1 LRSGGVAFADEE
13 NGMISKLDT
22 REAPAPDGHEAPAS
36 ADDRNEI
43 DALIKALY
51 EVISFDEEGEP
62 DWLRMRSLF
71 SRHAHITRI
80 TPDGTDYLDVGGF
93 QELAKETFDL
103 GVYTRFF
110 EIEVLRDE
118 RRFGGLAHVLSAYE
132 TRHSPNAIEPFAR
145 GVNSLQLIREDE
157 GWKVLSLFWDEERL
171 DNPLEL
177 RNLFDT
183 GEKHGQIDT

>member
-1 LRSGGVAFADEE
+1 MNSSVEE
-13 NGMISKLDT
+13 AAG
-22 REAPAPDGHEAPAS
+22 PAL
-36 ADDRNEI
+36 ADDRAAI

-51 EVISFDEEGEP
+51 AVISFDEGGEP
-62 DWLRMRSLF
+62 DWLRMGELF
-71 SRHAHITRI
+71 SPHARITRI
-80 TPDGTDYLDVGGF
+80 TPEGTDYLDVGGF
-93 QELAKETFDL
+93 QELAKESFEH

-132 TRHSPNAIEPFAR
+132 TRHSPSALEPFAR

-157 GWKVLSLFWDEERL
+157 VWKVLSLFWDEERV

-177 RNLFDT
+177 RTLFAS
-183 GEKHGQIDT
+183 GEKHAQIEP